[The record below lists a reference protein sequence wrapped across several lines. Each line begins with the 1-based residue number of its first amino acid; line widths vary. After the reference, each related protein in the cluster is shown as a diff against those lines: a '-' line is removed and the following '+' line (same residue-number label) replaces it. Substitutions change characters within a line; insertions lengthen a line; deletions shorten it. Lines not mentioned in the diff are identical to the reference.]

1 MKINLSAIILMV
13 YLVGFLD
20 IVISTNAYK
29 VNNVVTGSL
38 SLMFDY
44 WDSCSSTKHCYTKI
58 GGSQADRHQGYSYCW
73 YHSACYICYPFLFS
87 NAGNILMKCV
97 KAETALHPT

>member
-1 MKINLSAIILMV
+1 MKINLSAIILML

-44 WDSCSSTKHCYTKI
+44 WDSAP
-58 GGSQADRHQGYSYCW
+58 Q
-73 YHSACYICYPFLFS
+73 
-87 NAGNILMKCV
+87 
-97 KAETALHPT
+97 